1 MTLNRP
7 GMRAVTTF
15 ALLTMCFCAGCP
27 QYADP
32 TVPNPIRRVE
42 EPSTENDY
50 FVYVPSRYQPGQP
63 CPLVVLCHGTTPWD
77 TALRQIRDW
86 VSLAEDKNFI
96 VAAPKLVGTRG
107 DIPPPP
113 HKQIRYQREDER
125 TILATVRHVSGAN
138 HIDPT
143 RVFLTGWS
151 AGGYAVLHTGLRHP
165 EVFRALT
172 IMQGNFD
179 KRFLTD
185 AEDHIDPYQP
195 VYAIYGTTDV
205 LTGGQSKDCMEWLYD
220 HNAYVFDG
228 QVSGPHRAHPKAAH
242 EFFEKVIKEIPWLTV
257 RATAANGNDP
267 YTIEFKVRASFR
279 PAGYRWTFGDGS
291 TSSTAQPSYKFEEG
305 THEVTLETAMPS
317 GKRLK
322 RNIRVDVPHSLFP
335 EKLDR

>member
-1 MTLNRP
+1 
-7 GMRAVTTF
+7 
-15 ALLTMCFCAGCP
+15 MCFCAGCP

-42 EPSTENDY
+42 EPSTDNEY
-50 FVYVPSRYQPGQP
+50 FVYVPSRNKPGEP
-63 CPLVVLCHGTTPWD
+63 CPLVILCHGTNPWD
-77 TALRQIRDW
+77 SALRQIRDW

-96 VAAPKLVGTRG
+96 VAAPKLKGTRG
-107 DIPPPP
+107 DLPPSP
-113 HKQIRYQREDER
+113 HVQIRRQREDER
-125 TILATVRHVSGAN
+125 TILAAVRHVSGAN

-179 KRFLTD
+179 ERFAAD
-185 AEDHIDPYQP
+185 AEEHIDPYQP

-205 LTGGQSKDCMEWLYD
+205 LTGGQSKECMEWLYD

-228 QVSGPHRAHPKAAH
+228 RVSGPHRSHPKAAH
-242 EFFEKVIKEIPWLTV
+242 EFFEKVIAEIPWLTV
-257 RATAANGNDP
+257 RAAAANASDP
-267 YTIEFKVRASFR
+267 YTITFKACASFT
-279 PAGYRWTFGDGS
+279 PAGYRWTFDEGN
-291 TSSTAQPSYKFEEG
+291 TSSAAEPSFKFEEG
-305 THEVTLETAMPS
+305 THEVTLETAMPN

-322 RNIRVDVPHSLFP
+322 RTIRVDVPYSLFP

>member
-1 MTLNRP
+1 M
-7 GMRAVTTF
+7 V
-15 ALLTMCFCAGCP
+15 CCCAGCP

-42 EPSTENDY
+42 EPSTNNDY
-50 FVYVPSRYQPGQP
+50 FVYVPSRYQSDEP
-63 CPLVVLCHGTTPWD
+63 CPLVILCHGTTPWD

-96 VAAPKLVGTRG
+96 VAAPKLKGTRG
-107 DIPPPP
+107 DLPPAPQA
-113 HKQIRYQREDER
+113 QIRKQRDDER

-165 EVFRALT
+165 EIFRALT

-179 KRFLTD
+179 ARFVTD
-185 AEDHIDPYQP
+185 AKEHIDPYQP
-195 VYAIYGTTDV
+195 VYVIYGTTDV

-220 HNAYVFDG
+220 HNVYVFDG
-228 QVSGPHRAHPKAAH
+228 QVSGPHRSHPKVAH
-242 EFFEKVIKEIPWLTV
+242 EFFEKVIEEIPWLTI
-257 RATAANGNDP
+257 RATAADTNDP
-267 YTIEFKVRASFR
+267 YTITFKARSSFQ
-279 PAGYRWTFGDGS
+279 PAGYRWTFGEGN
-291 TSSTAQPSYKFEEG
+291 TSSMAEPSFKFEEG
-305 THEVTLETAMPS
+305 THEVILETAMPN

-322 RNIRVDVPHSLFP
+322 RSIRVDVPFSLFP